1 MNSKLKHVFKLR
13 KMLQEKNVELNDVEL
28 DQVRNYALQNCNEL
42 NLYWASNFIKLHMHI
57 IMVIYKSI

>member
-1 MNSKLKHVFKLR
+1 MEEIMNSKLKHVFKLR

-42 NLYWASNFIKLHMHI
+42 NLY
-57 IMVIYKSI
+57 